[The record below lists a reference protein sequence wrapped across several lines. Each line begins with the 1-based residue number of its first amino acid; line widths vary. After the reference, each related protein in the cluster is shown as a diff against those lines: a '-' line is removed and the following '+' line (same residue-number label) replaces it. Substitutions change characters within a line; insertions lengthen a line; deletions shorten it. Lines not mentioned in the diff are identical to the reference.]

1 MISKKKR
8 SSPKFR
14 AFFSPNSDDLPKTN
28 KRFSSTLR
36 PTSSRPP
43 HLKFSSCSHLSFV
56 WGGGLFSFLEQKS
69 ASKLLKTRYFA
80 YFSGQWGRLEQ
91 NHSSLN
97 YQAYCGFGV
106 KNKTQSFQEL
116 FVGGHLFVFVEYLCN
131 RSPKIKTKNIKN
143 FSSILAI
150 VNHRNCLDDSPP
162 IILGQ
167 LDPYIKPMVK
177 LKLCPR
183 IKPL

>member
-1 MISKKKR
+1 MISKKKGLHQNSER
-8 SSPKFR
+8 
-14 AFFSPNSDDLPKTN
+14 FSLQIQVISKKKQTN

-36 PTSSRPP
+36 PTSSRLLV
-43 HLKFSSCSHLSFV
+43 HLISNSHSALTPVSF
-56 WGGGLFSFLEQKS
+56 WGGLLSFLEQKS

-97 YQAYCGFGV
+97 YQVHCGFGV
-106 KNKTQSFQEL
+106 KNKTQSFQKI
-116 FVGGHLFVFVEYLCN
+116 FVGRHLFVFVEYLCK

-150 VNHRNCLDDSPP
+150 ANHRNCLDDSPHL
-162 IILGQ
+162 ILGQ
-167 LDPYIKPMVK
+167 LDPYIKPYQW
-177 LKLCPR
+177 
-183 IKPL
+183 